1 MLSTKA
7 KSRSVVVSQTTDRL
21 FLPCRD
27 FSCCGNEP
35 DAPANP
41 AAKRGQPPRLPFG
54 KTRGLSFENEFFQC
68 STTDKT
74 YSEICATAT
83 VNGAPLT

>member
-1 MLSTKA
+1 MTGFSLLR
-7 KSRSVVVSQTTDRL
+7 KSSGVTSVIKS
-21 FLPCRD
+21 
-27 FSCCGNEP
+27 
-35 DAPANP
+35 
-41 AAKRGQPPRLPFG
+41 GQPPRLPFG

-74 YSEICATAT
+74 YSAICATAT